1 MPTSKRSAIF
11 EFTGVVNRC
20 SWMVRVGLRTTEVT
34 WKITFPKLRSSLI
47 SPLLDALNTKEG
59 KTRVRRNSRPSKSKM
74 RSLQLTSIC
83 SGVHESRF
91 TDFTLDIWT
100 PKFRCIPAQRIQ
112 RKTPRFHDAH
122 RGPVVG
128 ETSKISHQEV
138 RFFRQKEQNLW
149 RKTNEDHSMLPF
161 APQSEQYLFSSSFS
175 NSDKIA
181 WFEFCFCPLSFC
193 VLEDIIKGNGRR
205 KTLQSSKRPHRPR
218 WPTKMPCVNR
228 FWAREHVTKRWR
240 GPYVITFLTS
250 SSHRCSKQWWMLL
263 FSSNIR
269 YITRC
274 GSRENQKYVARQ
286 N

>member
-1 MPTSKRSAIF
+1 
-11 EFTGVVNRC
+11 
-20 SWMVRVGLRTTEVT
+20 MVRVGLRTTEVT

-91 TDFTLDIWT
+91 TDFTRDIWT
-100 PKFRCIPAQRIQ
+100 PKFRCMPAQRIQ
-112 RKTPRFHDAH
+112 RKTPKFHDAH
-122 RGPVVG
+122 RGPVVR
-128 ETSKISHQEV
+128 ETSKINHQEV
-138 RFFRQKEQNLW
+138 SFFRQKEQNLW

-181 WFEFCFCPLSFC
+181 WFEFCPLSFC
-193 VLEDIIKGNGRR
+193 ALEDIIKGNGRR
-205 KTLQSSKRPHRPR
+205 KTLQSSERPHKPR

-240 GPYVITFLTS
+240 GPYVIIFLTS
-250 SSHRCSKQWWMLL
+250 SSHHCSRTVMFL
-263 FSSNIR
+263 FRPTSGTF
-269 YITRC
+269 ITC
-274 GSRENQKYVARQ
+274 GSWEDK
-286 N
+286 